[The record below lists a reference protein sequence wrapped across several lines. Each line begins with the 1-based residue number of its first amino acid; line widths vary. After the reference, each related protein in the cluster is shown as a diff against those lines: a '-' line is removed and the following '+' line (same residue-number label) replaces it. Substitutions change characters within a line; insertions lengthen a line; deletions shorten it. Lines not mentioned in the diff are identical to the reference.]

1 MIFYALFIR
10 PNGDVSPCC
19 LVPEPINL
27 GNIHNNTLKEIWNG
41 EVRNE
46 FLKLHLRK
54 ERHKNMHCKG
64 CVYPTLSSEPLDY
77 LDDDAEEILK
87 RFK

>member
-1 MIFYALFIR
+1 
-10 PNGDVSPCC
+10 
-19 LVPEPINL
+19 
-27 GNIHNNTLKEIWNG
+27 
-41 EVRNE
+41 
-46 FLKLHLRK
+46 
-54 ERHKNMHCKG
+54 MHCKG